1 MCNPERQVTRVAMD
15 ADSIRIAR
23 PMRLAR
29 RVDGI
34 RARAVFL
41 YGTEHAPFPTS
52 FFLGR
57 KGAHI
62 IPYKWMFHT

>member
-1 MCNPERQVTRVAMD
+1 MHNPERQVARVAMD
-15 ADSIRIAR
+15 ANGVRIAR

-29 RVDGI
+29 CADRI